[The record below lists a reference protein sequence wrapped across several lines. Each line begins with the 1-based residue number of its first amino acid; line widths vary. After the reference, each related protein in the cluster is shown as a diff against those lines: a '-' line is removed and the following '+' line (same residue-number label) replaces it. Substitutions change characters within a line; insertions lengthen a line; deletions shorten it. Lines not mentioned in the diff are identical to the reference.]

1 MQDATDTSIGVSRDI
16 GASDIVISLGGCQV
30 PGGADCNL
38 SAREQAGTLMHEL
51 GHNLGLRH
59 GGGDDTNYKPTYIS
73 IMNYAFQFSW
83 LRRTTST
90 PSRSTAA
97 GRPAIY
103 PLDAAAFDFNC
114 DSAISPL
121 VTADLNGDGKLT
133 PLTGPVDW
141 PRLVFNGGAIGS
153 PATRPGRP
161 PRALHAQASLQKG
174 APAGAPCAV
183 RPHRDGAR
191 RWPVDHRRRAR
202 ERQAGDEAHSRRP
215 PCDADAEAA
224 AARST
229 RARAPPSC
237 VVDAHTACHERRRHE
252 RDDQA
257 GPAARLS
264 FERVG
269 GL

>member
-97 GRPAIY
+97 G
-103 PLDAAAFDFNC
+103 
-114 DSAISPL
+114 
-121 VTADLNGDGKLT
+121 
-133 PLTGPVDW
+133 
-141 PRLVFNGGAIGS
+141 
-153 PATRPGRP
+153 
-161 PRALHAQASLQKG
+161 
-174 APAGAPCAV
+174 AP
-183 RPHRDGAR
+183 
-191 RWPVDHRRRAR
+191 
-202 ERQAGDEAHSRRP
+202 
-215 PCDADAEAA
+215 
-224 AARST
+224 RST
-229 RARAPPSC
+229 RSTPPRSTSTATARSPRSSRRTS
-237 VVDAHTACHERRRHE
+237 TAMASSPR
-252 RDDQA
+252 
-257 GPAARLS
+257 
-264 FERVG
+264 
-269 GL
+269 